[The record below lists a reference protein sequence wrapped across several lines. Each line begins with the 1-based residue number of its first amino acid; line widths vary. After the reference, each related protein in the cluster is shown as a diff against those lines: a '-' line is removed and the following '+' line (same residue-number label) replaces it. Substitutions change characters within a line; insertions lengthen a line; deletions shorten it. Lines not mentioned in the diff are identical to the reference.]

1 MCSSSCWA
9 CYAWFGVYF
18 IIEAPIRGKP
28 SCARPRGPKASH
40 QRKLLTAVKFWISDF
55 WGANWYLYCPLGP
68 VPRLTS
74 SPQPRWRICQITLLG
89 DMSAA
94 GLRWWLGAELSVTEF
109 GNGTTDP
116 PPFHRSRCSGNS
128 WREGKRGRLLLPLQ
142 LRAHSKEEAEGLVAR
157 PASQWAHARKPKA
170 WPPELESR
178 SQDSRRG
185 APVTR
190 AEPQSEAVLASRPFQ
205 SGLHLC
211 SCHLS

>member
-1 MCSSSCWA
+1 MGGQLVFVLPTGPRPTLNLFSAASMENLPNHPPWRYVSSRSVMVAGSGAVSDGIWKWDNGSSA
-9 CYAWFGVYF
+9 F
-18 IIEAPIRGKP
+18 P
-28 SCARPRGPKASH
+28 S
-40 QRKLLTAVKFWISDF
+40 V
-55 WGANWYLYCPLGP
+55 
-68 VPRLTS
+68 
-74 SPQPRWRICQITLLG
+74 TLL
-89 DMSAA
+89 
-94 GLRWWLGAELSVTEF
+94 WE
-109 GNGTTDP
+109 P
-116 PPFHRSRCSGNS
+116 
-128 WREGKRGRLLLPLQ
+128 KRGRLLLPVQ